1 MQRVSK
7 VLAGD
12 DGELEGNTDGAAA
25 AEDDDGT
32 VNDEDDSNDCPPSSP
47 CYLPSSFTCFNLLNP
62 VATRLCRFQS

>member
-7 VLAGD
+7 VLVGD

-25 AEDDDGT
+25 AEDNDGT